1 MRKYLPFVV
10 VVVVIVAIAG
20 IAVANK
26 DDNKAANPAPAPAPT
41 SNDTSNN
48 NVSQNPPSSSQATSS
63 KEVSIAD
70 MAFSPAN
77 ITVKKGTTITWTNN
91 DSVGHDVIADS
102 GNGPNSQI
110 LQKGQTYSFTYDI
123 AGTFSYHCGVHPS
136 MKGKVTVTE

>member
-20 IAVANK
+20 IAIANK
-26 DDNKAANPAPAPAPT
+26 DDNKAANPAPAP
-41 SNDTSNN
+41 TSNN
-48 NVSQNPPSSSQATSS
+48 NNSTSQNPPSSSQATSS

-77 ITVKKGTTITWTNN
+77 ITVKKGTTVTWTNN
-91 DSVGHDVIADS
+91 DSVGHNVIADS

-110 LQKGQTYSFTYDI
+110 LQKGQTYSFTYDTL
-123 AGTFSYHCGVHPS
+123 GSFSYHCGVHPS
-136 MKGKVTVTE
+136 MKGTVTVTE

>member
-26 DDNKAANPAPAPAPT
+26 DNNKASNPAPAPT
-41 SNDTSNN
+41 SNNTSNN
-48 NVSQNPPSSSQATSS
+48 NASQNPPSSSQATSS

-77 ITVKKGTTITWTNN
+77 ITVKKGTTVTWTNN
-91 DSVGHDVIADS
+91 DSVGHNVIADS
-102 GNGPNSQI
+102 GKGPNSQI
-110 LQKGQTYSFTYDI
+110 LQKGQTYSFTYDT

-136 MKGKVTVTE
+136 MKGTVTVTE

>member
-20 IAVANK
+20 IAIANK
-26 DDNKAANPAPAPAPT
+26 DDNKAANPAPAP
-41 SNDTSNN
+41 TSNN
-48 NVSQNPPSSSQATSS
+48 NNSTSQNPPSSSQATSS

-77 ITVKKGTTITWTNN
+77 ITVKKGTTVTWTNN
-91 DSVGHDVIADS
+91 DSVGHNVIADS

-110 LQKGQTYSFTYDI
+110 LQKGQTYSFTYDT
-123 AGTFSYHCGVHPS
+123 AGSFSYHCGVHPS
-136 MKGKVTVTE
+136 MKGTVTVTE